1 MIKSSNF
8 LFAVFITF
16 AIVSCK
22 KQHDDIRTQFPI
34 QLKLA
39 EVNVKQ
45 PIRMYIG
52 NREIVDTTIITN
64 FVRRTLIFKNLQTEA
79 SSRKKSGLCFPR

>member
-1 MIKSSNF
+1 
-8 LFAVFITF
+8 
-16 AIVSCK
+16 
-22 KQHDDIRTQFPI
+22 
-34 QLKLA
+34 
-39 EVNVKQ
+39 
-45 PIRMYIG
+45 MYIG